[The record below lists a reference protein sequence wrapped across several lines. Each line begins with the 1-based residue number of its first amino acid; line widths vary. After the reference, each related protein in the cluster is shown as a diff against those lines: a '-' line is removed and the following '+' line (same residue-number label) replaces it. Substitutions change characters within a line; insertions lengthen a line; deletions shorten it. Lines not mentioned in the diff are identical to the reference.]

1 MFFPYRVK
9 NPPKRFPVVTL
20 SLIALNV
27 IVYSFTT
34 EHYLWIREDV
44 VNAYAFQLWKSPF
57 INTFTSA
64 FLHMDI
70 LHLLGNMWFLWV
82 FGPAVEDRLG
92 IPKFLLVYFAT
103 GVMGDVTQALL
114 DVAFLGAN
122 QPVIGAS
129 ACIFGVAG
137 AYLYAFPWSTVCVF
151 YFIWFIVRVWTG
163 VWEVAALWVIG
174 AYMALD
180 LWDGLV
186 SGATHA
192 SGGVASFA
200 HVGAGVGGLL
210 ISLLLR
216 VKRDTEAL
224 SEARAVHADTKDLDN
239 MPFYALERMLEAEP
253 DNLDVL
259 RAIVGP
265 AIRQRQSQVVVDAI
279 ARMSWPLIEKDP
291 YVVYSYL
298 MDLRGDPGIYQSVH
312 LLRLAGQFERLGN
325 HDKAINV
332 YKMIVD
338 TRPMEREA
346 ENALYRMAYCYWTA
360 YQHKDSARACL
371 AELQKR
377 FPLGEMI
384 PYGRAL
390 WKQIQSRQPGAP

>member
-27 IVYSFTT
+27 IIYALTT
-34 EHYLWIREDV
+34 EYFLWIREEIV
-44 VNAYAFQLWKSPF
+44 KGYAFQLWKTP
-57 INTFTSA
+57 IYTVLTSA
-64 FLHMDI
+64 FLHADI
-70 LHLLGNMWFLWV
+70 FHLLGNMWFLWI

-103 GVMGDVTQALL
+103 GVMGDMTQALL

-151 YFIWFIVRVWTG
+151 YFIWLIRIWTG

-174 AYMALD
+174 AYLALD
-180 LWDGLV
+180 LWDGLM
-186 SGATHA
+186 SGASHA

-210 ISLLLR
+210 IAWLLH
-216 VKRDTEAL
+216 VKRDTESL
-224 SEARAVHADTKDLDN
+224 SEAKAVQADTKDLDN

-253 DNLDVL
+253 DNVDVL
-259 RAIVGP
+259 RAIIGP
-265 AIRQRQSQVVVDAI
+265 AIRQGQQHVAVDAI
-279 ARMSWPLIEKDP
+279 ARMGPSLILKDP

-298 MDLRGDPGIYQSVH
+298 MDLHGDSSIYQPVH

-332 YKMIVD
+332 YKSIAE
-338 TRPMEREA
+338 TRPTDMEA

-360 YQHKDSARACL
+360 YKHKDSARACL

-377 FPLGEMI
+377 FPRGQMM
-384 PYGRAL
+384 PFAASL
-390 WKQIQSRQPGAP
+390 WKQIQAQQPDGV